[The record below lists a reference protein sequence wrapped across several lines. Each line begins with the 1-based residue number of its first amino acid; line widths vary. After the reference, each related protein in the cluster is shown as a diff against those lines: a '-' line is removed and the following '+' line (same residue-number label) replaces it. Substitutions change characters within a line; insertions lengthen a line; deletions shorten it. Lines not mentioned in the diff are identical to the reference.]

1 MSLRDQL
8 VKAGLRS
15 KKDAKKA
22 ANKLKVEKKKKRKA
36 QKKGEEFTTEAEQL
50 AADIAAKQQQQLERD
65 KQLNADIRA
74 EQESAEKRIRAGEII
89 YSNAVFEKRPD
100 NSYYFV
106 EQIEERRFV
115 RMVRTTEKQVNQ
127 LAKGLLGIVKEELGS
142 DRFKILPAADCARVQ
157 ELMPELIICLHPAG
171 ETVGEEAQPTPEP
184 QKQPEPGPQPAKQQA
199 PQPEEQAKPEES
211 KQP

>member
-36 QKKGEEFTTEAEQL
+36 QKKGEAFTTEAEQL
-50 AADIAAKQQQQLERD
+50 KADIAAQKQEQVARD
-65 KQLNADIRA
+65 KELNATIRA
-74 EQESAEKRIRAGEII
+74 EQQKAEQRIRAGEII
-89 YSNAVFEKRPD
+89 YSNSVFEKRPD
-100 NSYYFV
+100 NPYYFV
-106 EQIEERRFV
+106 EAVGETKFV
-115 RMVRTTEKQVNQ
+115 RMIKTTEKQVNQ

-142 DRFKILPAADCARVQ
+142 SEFRILPAADCARVS

-171 ETVGEEAQPTPEP
+171 DADKVADPALDAGAQKAGEAGEA
-184 QKQPEPGPQPAKQQA
+184 A
-199 PQPEEQAKPEES
+199 ES
-211 KQP
+211 

>member
-36 QKKGEEFTTEAEQL
+36 QKKGEAFATEAETL
-50 AADIAAKQQQQLERD
+50 AAEIAAKQQDQVARD
-65 KQLNADIRA
+65 KELNASIRA
-74 EQESAEKRIRAGEII
+74 EQERAEQRIRAGEII
-89 YSNAVFEKRPD
+89 YSNAIFEKRPD
-100 NSYYFV
+100 NPYYFIEAV
-106 EQIEERRFV
+106 GEQQFV
-115 RMVRTTEKQVNQ
+115 RMVKTTEKQVNQ

-142 DRFKILPAADCARVQ
+142 SAFRILPAEDCARVK

-171 ETVGEEAQPTPEP
+171 VDEAASAEAVPAPE
-184 QKQPEPGPQPAKQQA
+184 
-199 PQPEEQAKPEES
+199 S
-211 KQP
+211 

>member
-36 QKKGEEFTTEAEQL
+36 QKKGEAFTTEAEQL
-50 AADIAAKQQQQLERD
+50 AADIAAKQQQQVERD
-65 KQLNADIRA
+65 RQLNADIRA

-100 NSYYFV
+100 NSYYFI
-106 EQIEERRFV
+106 EQVEERKFV

-127 LAKGLLGIVKEELGS
+127 LAKGLLGIVKEEVGS

-171 ETVGEEAQPTPEP
+171 EVAVETPEP
-184 QKQPEPGPQPAKQQA
+184 EKQQS
-199 PQPEEQAKPEES
+199 PELKEPSQPKE
-211 KQP
+211 